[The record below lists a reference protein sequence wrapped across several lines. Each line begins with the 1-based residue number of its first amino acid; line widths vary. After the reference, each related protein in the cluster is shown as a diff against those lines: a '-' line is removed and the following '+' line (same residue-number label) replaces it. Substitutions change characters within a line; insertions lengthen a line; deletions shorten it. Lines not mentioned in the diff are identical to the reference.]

1 MRTRKI
7 IRLKEHD
14 YSQKGFYFVTIEPSN
29 RKLPF
34 CKITDGKIILNKI
47 GKIINDKWK
56 WIFKQ
61 YDHIRMD
68 KYVIMPDHFHAII
81 RILPDSQGN
90 VWVGLDPP
98 EKNRAIQKQRAGP
111 APPVHLDKRKRY
123 SLSQIIG
130 AFKTKSSISIH
141 KAGYM
146 NYKWKRSFHDRI
158 IRDDELEIKRNYIRN
173 NPINWHK

>member
-1 MRTRKI
+1 M
-7 IRLKEHD
+7 
-14 YSQKGFYFVTIEPSN
+14 TIEPSN
-29 RKLPF
+29 RELPF
-34 CKITDGKIILNKI
+34 CKITNGKIILNKI
-47 GKIINDKWK
+47 GKIIDDKWK

-68 KYVIMPDHFHAII
+68 KYVIMPDHFHGII
-81 RILPDSQGN
+81 KILPDSQEN
-90 VWVGLDPP
+90 VRATLESPS
-98 EKNRAIQKQRAGP
+98 KNTAIQMQRANLAKKAGP

-173 NPINWHK
+173 NPINWQ

>member
-1 MRTRKI
+1 
-7 IRLKEHD
+7 
-14 YSQKGFYFVTIEPSN
+14 
-29 RKLPF
+29 
-34 CKITDGKIILNKI
+34 
-47 GKIINDKWK
+47 NDKWK

-61 YDHIRMD
+61 YNHIRMD
-68 KYVIMPDHFHAII
+68 KYVIIPDHFHAII

-90 VWVGLDPP
+90 VW
-98 EKNRAIQKQRAGP
+98 AGP
-111 APPVHLDKRKRY
+111 VPPAHLDKRKRY
-123 SLSQIIG
+123 SLSKIIG

-141 KAGYM
+141 KAGYI